1 MRPVRRLED
10 GKGAASHRVGKERL
24 SGKRVDVRDAGSGL
38 LAVAEESRPALPK
51 LFSKNRVAL
60 ADAEDIMQEAM
71 VVMVRRWE
79 EIKQPERYLFGTVWR
94 LMQVLIRRRLRE
106 KWVELDEE
114 LLGEAALVSSAARS
128 VEAREDARRLLAL
141 LPERAGLIVEMRYGQ
156 ELSEREIAAVL
167 KLAVSGVR
175 KIAGRQLVRLRRAA
189 KISESSARVGRCQRK

>member
-10 GKGAASHRVGKERL
+10 GKGAASRRVGKERL
-24 SGKRVDVRDAGSGL
+24 SGRRVDLCDTGSGL
-38 LAVAEESRPALPK
+38 LAAVKASRPVLQK
-51 LFSKNRVAL
+51 LFSKHRVAL

-94 LMQVLIRRRLRE
+94 LIQVLIRRRLRE

-167 KLAVSGVR
+167 RLAVSGVR

-189 KISESSARVGRCQRK
+189 KISE